1 MQKPILESNNIL
13 IDSAT
18 NNTNSVNDK
27 AARSK
32 ATLDFTDGSVEFHD
46 KEGNTHKSKVS
57 MHWTKAIEE
66 RLSYSKLGIIL
77 AAGKNSKMF
86 PASMYTSKSII
97 PVYEKPA
104 IYYAIAQLFSCGV
117 TDIVIVAN
125 DVNYDI
131 MQLVSTYFSK
141 GKVHIHIVK
150 QIHPIGVID
159 AVYTALEYIR
169 DNDYLTIDESSRIYL
184 YLADNVYVRRHYDIA
199 KMVDKQPY
207 ADISLLVHYTSMPEK
222 FGIIYEAN
230 GKSEKKKY
238 HIEEKPPIRPNWAS
252 NPISYDGNKGGI
264 AVTGFYVYSNRNNIF
279 ISIIKDFYENKKEH
293 YYSMD
298 KSSRYTITD
307 FNNAYLHDK
316 NCIVNLNLISGFD
329 ESNRCWYDTGVAD
342 GLAEATNAIREYQRN
357 EDLIIGYPEVE
368 GSKKGFFDIETDFP
382 ELFDLNN
389 MNSTYVTNVL
399 DYVKF
404 LRKYK

>member
-230 GKSEKKKY
+230 GKVKRRNIILKRSLLFVLIGLLILFLMME
-238 HIEEKPPIRPNWAS
+238 IR
-252 NPISYDGNKGGI
+252 
-264 AVTGFYVYSNRNNIF
+264 V
-279 ISIIKDFYENKKEH
+279 
-293 YYSMD
+293 
-298 KSSRYTITD
+298 
-307 FNNAYLHDK
+307 
-316 NCIVNLNLISGFD
+316 
-329 ESNRCWYDTGVAD
+329 
-342 GLAEATNAIREYQRN
+342 
-357 EDLIIGYPEVE
+357 
-368 GSKKGFFDIETDFP
+368 
-382 ELFDLNN
+382 
-389 MNSTYVTNVL
+389 VL
-399 DYVKF
+399 
-404 LRKYK
+404 L